1 MHFQSACR
9 LTRLRKKSRRRSGTA
24 VVELAAVLPVFVLLL
39 LGTIETC
46 NMIFLQQS
54 LKIAAYEGA
63 RITIVPATDQFDV
76 DTAVSEL
83 LAARRVN
90 GATVTVTPSN
100 FQNAPYGSF
109 IRVDVS
115 APCNSNTSFALRF
128 YGSKTLTGTVEM
140 MKEF

>member
-1 MHFQSACR
+1 MHFQNACR
-9 LTRLRKKSRRRSGTA
+9 LTRLRQKSRRRSGTA

-63 RITIVPATDQFDV
+63 RITIVPATDQSDV
-76 DTAVSEL
+76 DSAVSGL

-90 GATVTVTPSN
+90 GAKVTVTPSN

-128 YGSKTLTGTVEM
+128 YGSKKLTGTVEM